1 MNLKKNI
8 AMIKSNWSQ
17 TLFFNFLLGAIPFL
31 FLGFGCNSLKVGESW
46 KMLPENQT
54 TGLTLLWELSEADLQ
69 KMLPQDQQPRIRNG
83 KGVVMLFL
91 ASTTKYTLGDKPNGP
106 LAIAHLLIP
115 LEKHLGTPSTVIS
128 KKQALYDAFA
138 QLDFPVQ
145 DGEVA
150 LILTP
155 AQDSVQVNGSIQ
167 FLRGKLS
174 FSGKAGSQKGN
185 LVDLPHT
192 TLVGKH
198 LDRKYLSGP
207 ESYRPLLMSKIK
219 VNSEGENW
227 MSTFG
232 LTSPP
237 DRIWVNVDF
246 LVDFAYQQK
255 VPIPN

>member
-1 MNLKKNI
+1 
-8 AMIKSNWSQ
+8 MIKSNWSQ
-17 TLFFNFLLGAIPFL
+17 SLFPNFLPWAIPFL
-31 FLGFGCNSLKVGESW
+31 FSGFGCSSLKVGESW

-54 TGLTLLWELSEADLQ
+54 TGLTLLWELPESDLK
-69 KMLPQDQQPRIRNG
+69 KMLPEEQQPRIRQG

-91 ASTTKYTLGDKPNGP
+91 ASTTKYSLGDNPSGP
-106 LAIAHLLIP
+106 LAVAHLLIP
-115 LEKHLGTPSTVIS
+115 LEKHLGTPRTIVSR
-128 KKQALYDAFA
+128 KQALFGALA

-150 LILTP
+150 LTLFP
-155 AQDSVQVNGSIQ
+155 VQDSVQVEGSIQ
-167 FLRGKLS
+167 FPTGKLS
-174 FSGKAGSQKGN
+174 FSGKASSQKGN
-185 LVDLPHT
+185 RVDLPHT
-192 TLVGKH
+192 TLVGMH
-198 LDRKYLSGP
+198 LNRKYLSGP
-207 ESYRPLLMSKIK
+207 ESYRPLAMSKII
-219 VNSEGENW
+219 VNSEGGNW

>member
-1 MNLKKNI
+1 MRP
-8 AMIKSNWSQ
+8 
-17 TLFFNFLLGAIPFL
+17 GD
-31 FLGFGCNSLKVGESW
+31 SW
-46 KMLPENQT
+46 KMEAEDQT
-54 TGLTLLWELSEADLQ
+54 VGLTLLWELPEQ
-69 KMLPQDQQPRIRNG
+69 QVQQMLPAGQKPRIRQG

-91 ASTTKYTLGDKPNGP
+91 ASTAQYTLGDNPSGP
-106 LAIAHLLIP
+106 LAVAHLLIP
-115 LEKHLGTPSTVIS
+115 LDKHLGTPRTVVS
-128 KKQALYDAFA
+128 KKQALYGVLA

-145 DGEVA
+145 NGEVA
-150 LILTP
+150 LNLIP
-155 AQDSVQVNGSIQ
+155 GQDSVQVDGSIQ
-167 FLRGKLS
+167 FSRGRLS
-174 FSGKAGSQKGN
+174 FSGKASSQRGN
-185 LVDLPHT
+185 LVDLPLT

-198 LDRKYLSGP
+198 LGRNYLSGP
-207 ESYRPLLMSKIK
+207 ESYRPLAMSKIN

>member
-1 MNLKKNI
+1 
-8 AMIKSNWSQ
+8 MIKSNWSQ
-17 TLFFNFLLGAIPFL
+17 TLFSNFLLGSIPLL

-54 TGLTLLWELSEADLQ
+54 TGFTLLWELPESDLK
-69 KMLPQDQQPRIRNG
+69 KMLPQDQRPRIRNG

-91 ASTTKYTLGDKPNGP
+91 ASTTQYTLGDKSNGP

-115 LEKHLGTPSTVIS
+115 LEKHLGTPRTVVS
-128 KKQALYDAFA
+128 RKQALYDGLA

-150 LILTP
+150 LTLIP
-155 AQDSVQVNGSIQ
+155 VEDSVQVEGSIQ
-167 FLRGKLS
+167 FPRGKLS

-192 TLVGKH
+192 TLVGRH
-198 LDRKYLSGP
+198 LDRNYLSGP
-207 ESYRPLLMSKIK
+207 ESYRPLAMSKIK

>member
-1 MNLKKNI
+1 
-8 AMIKSNWSQ
+8 MIKSNWSQ
-17 TLFFNFLLGAIPFL
+17 IVYSNFLLGFIPLL

-54 TGLTLLWELSEADLQ
+54 TGFTLLWELSEADLK

-91 ASTTKYTLGDKPNGP
+91 ASTTQYTLGGKSNGP
-106 LAIAHLLIP
+106 LALAHLLIP
-115 LEKHLGTPSTVIS
+115 LEKHLGTPRTVVS
-128 KKQALYDAFA
+128 RKQALYDGLA

-150 LILTP
+150 LTLIP
-155 AQDSVQVNGSIQ
+155 FEDSVQVEGSIQ
-167 FLRGKLS
+167 FPRGKLS

-198 LDRKYLSGP
+198 MDRNYLSGP
-207 ESYRPLLMSKIK
+207 ESYRPLAMSKIK